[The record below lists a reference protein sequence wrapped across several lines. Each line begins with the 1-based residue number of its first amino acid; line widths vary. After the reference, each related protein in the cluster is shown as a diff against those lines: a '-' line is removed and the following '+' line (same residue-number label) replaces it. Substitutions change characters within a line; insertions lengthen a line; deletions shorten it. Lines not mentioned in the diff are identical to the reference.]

1 VLLAEPP
8 TPARRIGQGESR
20 PLRILVLPFENR
32 GVSKRDEGFSDGL
45 TDGLSH
51 ALARTPNIEVV
62 ARASAFQ
69 FKGRPVDVRE
79 LAQRFNDHAV
89 IEGSVRRSGDR
100 VRILVQ
106 IDDTGSERTAWSQT
120 YGRKVGG
127 AFRVQDEIAR
137 NIVERLTSRSYV
149 RQPTAAIEGES
160 GGSLGPT
167 RVWPMRTSC
176 CR

>member
-1 VLLAEPP
+1 VFGRDPSFDPRHSSIVRTEARKLRARLAKYY
-8 TPARRIGQGESR
+8 R
-20 PLRILVLPFENR
+20 
-32 GVSKRDEGFSDGL
+32 
-45 TDGLSH
+45 
-51 ALARTPNIEVV
+51 
-62 ARASAFQ
+62 
-69 FKGRPVDVRE
+69 
-79 LAQRFNDHAV
+79 

-127 AFRVQDEIAR
+127 AFRVQEEIAR